1 MTTLFNSKNTVSVIT
16 FLGNN
21 SSSKY
26 EVFRTAVESLMDWE
40 EILRVEMTK

>member
-1 MTTLFNSKNTVSVIT
+1 MTTLFNSKNMVSVIV

-26 EVFRTAVESLMDWE
+26 EVVRTVVESLMAWE